1 MSDTGSIEELQ
12 TEGVMSA
19 PAIIAVAMPE
29 SAERSAELTDGKCVD
44 ILLFLCIFIKNLLN
58 R

>member
-19 PAIIAVAMPE
+19 PAINAVAMPE